1 MSDISTEDDNDGSGV
16 ERSRTPLADL
26 LLHPVRW
33 RILQRVMGRE
43 VTTTDLKRDLPEVP
57 PATLYRH
64 VAALI
69 EAGYLVVVRERRVR
83 GTTERTL
90 AVNDAAA
97 RIDDTEARAMTV
109 EQHRQAFL
117 MLLTRLA
124 EQFDQVVARGEL
136 YTRISQF
143 NYSQLAVYV
152 DDDDAAAI
160 SEGLLALLQPYLQEA
175 PGKSRV
181 TLSMISLPEK

>member
-1 MSDISTEDDNDGSGV
+1 MDRSG
-16 ERSRTPLADL
+16 TPLADL

-43 VTTTDLKRDLPEVP
+43 VTTTDLKQDLPEIA

-90 AVNDAAA
+90 AVNDTAA

-109 EQHRQAFL
+109 EQHQQAFL
-117 MLLTRLA
+117 TLLTRLA
-124 EQFDQVVARGEL
+124 EQFDQFVARGEL
-136 YTRISQF
+136 YTRVSQF
-143 NYSQLAVYV
+143 NYSQLALYV
-152 DDDDAAAI
+152 DDDDAATI
-160 SEGLLALLQPYLQEA
+160 SEGLLALLQTYQQQA
-175 PGKSRV
+175 PGKSRI
-181 TLSMISLPEK
+181 TLSLISVPEA

>member
-1 MSDISTEDDNDGSGV
+1 VG
-16 ERSRTPLADL
+16 RSPTPLADL

-43 VTTTDLKRDLPEVP
+43 VTTTDLKQDLPAIP

-69 EAGYLVVVRERRVR
+69 EAGYLVVVREKRVR

-97 RIDDTEARAMTV
+97 RIDDSEARAMTV

-124 EQFDQVVARGEL
+124 QDFDEVVERGEL
-136 YTRISQF
+136 YTRISQL

-152 DDDDAAAI
+152 DDDDAATI
-160 SEGLLALLQPYLQEA
+160 SEGLLALLQPYLQQT
-175 PGKSRV
+175 PGKSHV
-181 TLSMISLPEK
+181 TLSMISMPTA